1 MSQPPA
7 PGPRTPRDQR
17 KVAGATMAAAVAF
30 FLAWWVLGDE
40 WPSLTSFEGWGPF
53 LIATFLGGTVLVVGL
68 ALAEPKGPRDSHL
81 DEDRGTVRTT
91 WLSSPRPSLPG
102 QLTAR
107 PRRPSTTTG
116 SPSRC

>member
-53 LIATFLGGTVLVVGL
+53 LIAAFLGGTVLVVGL
-68 ALAEPKGPRDSHL
+68 ALAEPKDPRDSHL
-81 DEDRGTVRTT
+81 DEDRGTV
-91 WLSSPRPSLPG
+91 
-102 QLTAR
+102 
-107 PRRPSTTTG
+107 
-116 SPSRC
+116 